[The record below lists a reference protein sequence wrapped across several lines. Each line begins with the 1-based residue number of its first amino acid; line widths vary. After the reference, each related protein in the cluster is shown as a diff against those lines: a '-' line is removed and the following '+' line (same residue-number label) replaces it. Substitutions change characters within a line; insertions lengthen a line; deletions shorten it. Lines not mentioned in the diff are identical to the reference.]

1 MNNIKVVT
9 YLRDNENINQNI
21 LLTINALQE
30 KFNSNL
36 SIVIFINDTRK
47 NIDTHLLNIPY
58 NIVKLSGTKYVRIKS
73 LLNKEDTKENEFLLS
88 IDNDTT
94 VINDQFLNFI
104 EKCINGDIDIAWGRL
119 KTSSD
124 NSFIEKMITI
134 DKLLSHH
141 IIRPFLWKFNC
152 GISIS
157 GQLFF
162 IKTKSFNNKLLQID
176 TFLDDLVLGSYVSLH
191 QKELKILIDNSIIAT
206 EEPKTSFSDLY
217 IQRKRWA
224 KGFFSIIS
232 RTKNKKIKNL
242 LKIHAFSYH
251 FLWIIHWI
259 IISLLAT
266 INITISLLY
275 FLFISFIIT
284 YKDKKYY
291 LLSLV
296 YQIFFPIFHIIWFF
310 YVLKGNKNEDNV

>member
-162 IKTKSFNNKLLQID
+162 IKTKSFNNKLLQMD
-176 TFLDDLVLGSYVSLH
+176 TFLDDLALGSYVSLH

>member
-176 TFLDDLVLGSYVSLH
+176 TFLDDLALGSYVSLH

>member
-119 KTSSD
+119 KTS
-124 NSFIEKMITI
+124 
-134 DKLLSHH
+134 
-141 IIRPFLWKFNC
+141 
-152 GISIS
+152 
-157 GQLFF
+157 
-162 IKTKSFNNKLLQID
+162 
-176 TFLDDLVLGSYVSLH
+176 
-191 QKELKILIDNSIIAT
+191 
-206 EEPKTSFSDLY
+206 
-217 IQRKRWA
+217 
-224 KGFFSIIS
+224 
-232 RTKNKKIKNL
+232 
-242 LKIHAFSYH
+242 
-251 FLWIIHWI
+251 
-259 IISLLAT
+259 
-266 INITISLLY
+266 
-275 FLFISFIIT
+275 
-284 YKDKKYY
+284 
-291 LLSLV
+291 
-296 YQIFFPIFHIIWFF
+296 
-310 YVLKGNKNEDNV
+310 

>member
-1 MNNIKVVT
+1 
-9 YLRDNENINQNI
+9 
-21 LLTINALQE
+21 
-30 KFNSNL
+30 
-36 SIVIFINDTRK
+36 
-47 NIDTHLLNIPY
+47 
-58 NIVKLSGTKYVRIKS
+58 
-73 LLNKEDTKENEFLLS
+73 
-88 IDNDTT
+88 
-94 VINDQFLNFI
+94 
-104 EKCINGDIDIAWGRL
+104 
-119 KTSSD
+119 
-124 NSFIEKMITI
+124 MITI

-176 TFLDDLVLGSYVSLH
+176 TFLDDLALGSYVSLH

-275 FLFISFIIT
+275 FLFISFIS
-284 YKDKKYY
+284 YY
-291 LLSLV
+291 FSS
-296 YQIFFPIFHIIWFF
+296 ICSM
-310 YVLKGNKNEDNV
+310 